1 MKEQKKSITKM
12 EMAVLSSLSESY
24 TLLPFMIF
32 SSLLSGEAYTVN
44 FFVPVLILY
53 SIERACIIGLRGFGE
68 INNPYRIMKDGLFM
82 ALLGGVMM
90 ILSYLYRPLLVV
102 SALLVG
108 VGLAPMRAMFIPL
121 FSKMVEENP
130 SLKKGKTLGL
140 VMYLVM
146 MMFVMVLRNNSL
158 PIIPILFLIYLAYI
172 VWIVLKIDGN
182 GIYQDRNAF
191 DKSKKN
197 PVFFIFGV
205 LALLSLLIS
214 RQYQMSGVSV
224 LMWLTPVTVLVFFAI
239 ELYRRRKYK
248 DYTFQT
254 YWVGGIK
261 SFIMLYSLV
270 YHTSVGNTSMAM
282 MVYLAIAFSGIVS
295 DVVRKIMSKK
305 VKENELSN
313 LCLIL
318 SSLFVFLLTLP
329 SKALNIVG
337 IILSSTF
344 ANIVVSEV
352 NVNYMKDQR
361 YKTEERAL
369 VKTRLQTAGSIMEQL
384 VLFFTIYVVG
394 ETGIHINLLE
404 PYVNGTPNPEL
415 SLILRATGLIC
426 SLMLLII
433 AILIVCLA
441 GKRRKN

>member
-1 MKEQKKSITKM
+1 
-12 EMAVLSSLSESY
+12 
-24 TLLPFMIF
+24 
-32 SSLLSGEAYTVN
+32 
-44 FFVPVLILY
+44 
-53 SIERACIIGLRGFGE
+53 
-68 INNPYRIMKDGLFM
+68 
-82 ALLGGVMM
+82 
-90 ILSYLYRPLLVV
+90 
-102 SALLVG
+102 
-108 VGLAPMRAMFIPL
+108 
-121 FSKMVEENP
+121 
-130 SLKKGKTLGL
+130 
-140 VMYLVM
+140 
-146 MMFVMVLRNNSL
+146 
-158 PIIPILFLIYLAYI
+158 
-172 VWIVLKIDGN
+172 
-182 GIYQDRNAF
+182 
-191 DKSKKN
+191 
-197 PVFFIFGV
+197 
-205 LALLSLLIS
+205 
-214 RQYQMSGVSV
+214 
-224 LMWLTPVTVLVFFAI
+224 
-239 ELYRRRKYK
+239 
-248 DYTFQT
+248 
-254 YWVGGIK
+254 
-261 SFIMLYSLV
+261 
-270 YHTSVGNTSMAM
+270 MAM

-344 ANIVVSEV
+344 ANIVVSLV

-384 VLFFTIYVVG
+384 VLFFTIYIVG

-441 GKRRKN
+441 GKRRKK